1 MSALRLVIGE
11 LRIIQAP
18 RIERETSMR
27 WVELAYRPGDLRVKT
42 MNPLQEEI
50 RRSGLVTPYTCY
62 KSNQVLE
69 FCEQYQLST

>member
-18 RIERETSMR
+18 RIKREASMR
-27 WVELAYRPGDLRVKT
+27 WRELAYRPGDWRVKL
-42 MNPLQEEI
+42 MNSLQEET

-62 KSNQVLE
+62 KSNHVLE